1 MTTSIEQITVLYH
14 TPFLDLLHQAATIH
28 RENFKSN
35 EIELCQLVSV
45 KTGGCPEDCAY
56 CSQSNQHETEIKL
69 NPLLSV
75 EEVEQ
80 IARDAK
86 SKGVKRICMGAA
98 YKRPTSA
105 AMTRTIEYITAI
117 KQHGLETCATLGS
130 LSTEQA
136 GALKTAGLD
145 YYNHNIDTSPEYYPQ
160 IIGTRTFQDRIDTL
174 TNVGAAGIK
183 VCCGGILG
191 LGESVADRISF
202 IHALS
207 QLPYPAESIPI
218 NTLIKVPGTKLA
230 NTPDLDKFELLRTI
244 ATIRILFPTTRIRLS
259 AGRSLLSELEQSM
272 CFMSGANSI
281 FYGDKLLT
289 AANNTKDADAILL
302 EKLGINHG

>member
-1 MTTSIEQITVLYH
+1 MSTSIEHVTEIYNM
-14 TPFLDLLHQAATIH
+14 PFLNLINHAASIHQ
-28 RENFKSN
+28 REFNSN
-35 EIELCQLVSV
+35 DIELCQLISV

-75 EEVEQ
+75 PEVEK
-80 IARDAK
+80 IAREAK

-98 YKRPTSA
+98 YKSPTSA
-105 AMTRTIEYITAI
+105 AITRTAEYITAI

-130 LSTEQA
+130 LNHEQA
-136 GALKTAGLD
+136 RALKTAGLD

-160 IIGTRTFQDRIDTL
+160 IISTRTFKDRIDTL

-218 NTLIKVPGTKLA
+218 NTLVKVPGTKLA

-244 ATIRILFPTTRIRLS
+244 ATIRILFPKTRIRLS
-259 AGRSLLSELEQSM
+259 AGRSLLTELEQSM
-272 CFMSGANSI
+272 CFMTGANSI

-289 AANNTKDADAILL
+289 ADNNPKDADAVLL
-302 EKLGINHG
+302 EKLGIHHG

>member
-1 MTTSIEQITVLYH
+1 MKPSIEQITTLYH
-14 TPFLDLLHQAATIH
+14 TQFLDLLHQAATIH
-28 RENFKSN
+28 AQNFKSD
-35 EIELCQLVSV
+35 EIELCQLISV

-75 EEVEQ
+75 DAVEQ
-80 IARDAK
+80 IAREAK
-86 SKGVKRICMGAA
+86 NKGVKRICMGAA

-105 AMTRTIEYITAI
+105 AITRTIEYIAAI
-117 KQHGLETCATLGS
+117 KKHGLETCATLGS
-130 LSTEQA
+130 LSNEHA
-136 GALKTAGLD
+136 SALKDAGLD

-191 LGESVADRISF
+191 LGETVADRISF

-218 NTLIKVPGTKLA
+218 NTLIKMPGTKLA

-259 AGRSLLSELEQSM
+259 AGRSLLTELEQSM

-289 AANNTKDADAILL
+289 APNNAKDADAILL
-302 EKLGINHG
+302 EKLGAKNG